1 MLTALSN
8 DVLEYIENIIVI
20 LNQNGEAE
28 YVNAAVNKI
37 LGYKPTDLLGNAWW
51 TKIRASINNPYA
63 LKKEFL
69 EQLKLSEKTNNSFER
84 VMIDANGNKRYIL
97 WNVVKN
103 EQDKY
108 IGIGQDITKQKEM
121 ELKTVKQQKEILDSI
136 EYARNL
142 QEAIL
147 PDLTLLDN
155 VLYDYFVLYKP
166 KDILSGDFYWTYKK
180 ENILFVAAI
189 DCTGHGV
196 PGAMMSVLANS
207 ILRDV
212 IIKKQYD
219 NLIEIFNEL
228 DKELIYALSKQSTRS
243 VKNDGMDLGLLKLNF
258 DTLQAEYIGAN
269 RPLLRVTAKDSL
281 QEYKGNPFPIGYF
294 YGYDKNFS
302 VYSFSFN
309 VGECFYLFS
318 DGFPD
323 QFGGERNKKFSKR
336 KFKEL
341 LLSLY
346 DMNMDEQKA
355 FLEYVLNNWKQDE
368 PQTDDILV
376 FGLKV

>member
-1 MLTALSN
+1 MLSALSN
-8 DVLEYIENIIVI
+8 DVLEYIDNIIVI

-28 YVNAAVNKI
+28 YVNAAAKKI
-37 LGYKPTDLLGNAWW
+37 LGFHPKELLGNAWW
-51 TKIRASINNPYA
+51 TKIRAGINNPYT

-69 EQLKLSEKTNNSFER
+69 QQLKLSEKTNNSFER
-84 VMIDANGNKRYIL
+84 KMTDSNGKTRYIL

-103 EQDKY
+103 EQNKF

-121 ELKTVKQQKEILDSI
+121 ELKTIKQQREILDSI

-147 PDLTLLDN
+147 PDLSVLNN
-155 VLYDYFVLYKP
+155 VLYDYFIFYKP
-166 KDILSGDFYWTYKK
+166 KDILSGDFYWAYRK
-180 ENILFVAAI
+180 ENTLYVAAI

-207 ILRDV
+207 ILREV
-212 IIKKQYD
+212 IIKKGFDDLQTV
-219 NLIEIFNEL
+219 FVEL

-243 VKNDGMDLGLLKLNF
+243 VKNDGMDLGLLKLDF
-258 DTLQAEYIGAN
+258 DTFKAEYIGAN
-269 RPLLRVTAKDSL
+269 RPLLKISNTNQL
-281 QEYKGNPFPIGYF
+281 QEYKGSPYPIGFF
-294 YGYDKNFS
+294 YGYDKKFIVHKFN
-302 VYSFSFN
+302 FN
-309 VGECFYLFS
+309 VGDRFYLFS

-323 QFGGERNKKFSKR
+323 QFGGEKNKKFSKR

-346 DMNMDEQKA
+346 DMKMEEQKS
-355 FLEYVLNNWKQDE
+355 FLEYVLNNWKQE
-368 PQTDDILV
+368 EEQTDDILV
-376 FGLKV
+376 FGLQA